1 MSDYNLANLNVLV
14 GDNYL
19 PMRHIVKSILRQ
31 LKILNVGE
39 PENGR
44 KALDLRR
51 NFAADILIT
60 YYRMFPIDGLEL
72 AKPILAKLVYSRI

>member
-14 GDNYL
+14 GDDYL
-19 PMRHIVKSILRQ
+19 PMRHIVKGILRQ
-31 LKILNVGE
+31 LKTLNVGE

-44 KALDLRR
+44 KALDLLR

-60 YYRMFPIDGLEL
+60 YSRMFPIDGLEL